1 MLYGRFEGT
10 MTAATTVPS
19 KKASS
24 RIPLTLV
31 VALVPAAAALNI
43 VGGYINNAL
52 HLPIFL
58 DMIGT
63 CVAAIVLGPWWG
75 ALVGVITNVGGS
87 FFTGPIG
94 IPFALANV
102 AGALVWGYGV
112 RSWGMGRNQVTYFLL
127 NILVALAVSAA
138 AAPIVIFVFGGATGH
153 SSDALT
159 AAFAQAGRDLVTAVF
174 ASNVIVSLADKIIAG
189 YIGLAIIAA
198 LPANLTAG
206 LTLPAQSPMKA
217 VLSAVIGIVIGVGL
231 VLVYLLILAPA
242 PTA

>member
-1 MLYGRFEGT
+1 M
-10 MTAATTVPS
+10 AAAASLPRKV
-19 KKASS
+19 SS

-31 VALVPAAAALNI
+31 VTLVPVAAALNI
-43 VGGYINNAL
+43 VGGTINTAL
-52 HLPIFL
+52 KLPTFL

-87 FFTGPIG
+87 FINGPIG

-112 RSWGMGRNQVTYFLL
+112 RSWGLGGNGIKYFIL
-127 NILVALAVSAA
+127 NVLVALAVSAA

-153 SSDALT
+153 SSDAIT
-159 AAFAQAGRDLVTAVF
+159 AAFAQAGNDLITAVF

-189 YIGLAIIAA
+189 YVALAIIQA
-198 LPANLTAG
+198 LPANLTAS
-206 LTLPAQSPMKA
+206 LTLPKQEGMKK
-217 VLSAVIGIVIGVGL
+217 VLVSVIGIVIGVAFL
-231 VLVYLLILAPA
+231 LVYMLIINPA
-242 PTA
+242 KPA

>member
-1 MLYGRFEGT
+1 
-10 MTAATTVPS
+10 MTAATVS
-19 KKASS
+19 RSAN

-31 VALVPAAAALNI
+31 VALIPAAAALNI
-43 VGGYINNAL
+43 VGSTINTAL
-52 HLPIFL
+52 KLPIFL

-87 FFTGPIG
+87 LINGPIG

-112 RSWGMGRNQVTYFLL
+112 RSWGMGRNNITYFIL
-127 NILVALAVSAA
+127 NIIVALAVSAA

-159 AAFAQAGRDLVTAVF
+159 AAFAQAGQSLITSVF

-189 YIGLAIIAA
+189 YVALAIIAA
-198 LPANLTAG
+198 LPSNLTANLRLPTQTG
-206 LTLPAQSPMKA
+206 MKGVLT
-217 VLSAVIGIVIGVGL
+217 AVIGVVIGVAL
-231 VLVYLLILAPA
+231 LLFYVLILAPA
-242 PTA
+242 PAA